1 MGITVLN
8 FLKLAERESSELCIR
23 DYYTG
28 TMSKYSVH
36 DLLEDE
42 SPKGKAIK
50 GAGVNSWEY
59 DQYNILLLLNI
70 DTTDQHA
77 DEEDEET

>member
-1 MGITVLN
+1 MEGITVLN

-50 GAGVNSWEY
+50 SAKVYSWEY

-70 DTTDQHA
+70 DTTTDD